1 MYLVY
6 ALAGVASMVFAAGL
20 MLVMLLGT
28 VFTAMFGGEV
38 LNQAWYLLPVVLF
51 FGGPVLF
58 WWVLPRQRRRRRR
71 QGR

>member
-6 ALAGVASMVFAAGL
+6 ALAGLATMVFAAGL
-20 MLVMLLGT
+20 IVVMLLGT
-28 VFTAMFGGEV
+28 VFMAMFGGEV
-38 LNQAWYLLPVVLF
+38 LNQAWYLVPVALF

-58 WWVLPRQRRRRRR
+58 WWVLPRRRRRHRR